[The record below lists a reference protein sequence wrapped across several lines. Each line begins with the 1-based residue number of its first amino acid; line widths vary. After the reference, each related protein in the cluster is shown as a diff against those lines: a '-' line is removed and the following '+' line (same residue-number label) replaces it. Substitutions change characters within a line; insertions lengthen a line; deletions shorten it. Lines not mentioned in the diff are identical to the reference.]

1 MILSDRD
8 IKTAI
13 QKGKIKITPKPD
25 FAKQLGSCSLD
36 LRLSG
41 VFRVYAY
48 NHSAFIDVSNPKTY
62 QDITKEH
69 RLKKNGS
76 FILHPGEFILGWTME
91 RIELPND
98 IAARIDGRSSMGRLG
113 LVVHSTAGNVDPGFK
128 GNLTLEIANIG
139 KIPIILRPGLRVC
152 QLVFDVLS
160 SPTTNP
166 YKKKYGA
173 SWNKPGKL
181 KRVSLM

>member
-91 RIELPND
+91 I
-98 IAARIDGRSSMGRLG
+98 GRAH
-113 LVVHSTAGNVDPGFK
+113 V
-128 GNLTLEIANIG
+128 
-139 KIPIILRPGLRVC
+139 
-152 QLVFDVLS
+152 
-160 SPTTNP
+160 
-166 YKKKYGA
+166 
-173 SWNKPGKL
+173 
-181 KRVSLM
+181 